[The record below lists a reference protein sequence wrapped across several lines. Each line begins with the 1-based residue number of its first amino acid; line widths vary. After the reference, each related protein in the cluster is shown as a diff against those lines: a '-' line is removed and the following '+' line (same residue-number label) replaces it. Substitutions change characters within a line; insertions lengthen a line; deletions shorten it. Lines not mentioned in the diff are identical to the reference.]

1 MQLHLLLLIRS
12 FCGIK
17 IDDSYP
23 KPLMTLIASNHSLF
37 SAYFQAD
44 FFGKCIFFGL
54 FALSILC
61 WVVLINKGFQVR
73 KAKRLAF
80 DFEQVFE
87 KNKERLLHFSIEKQ
101 KHPFAHVF
109 SALKQKTLEIL
120 NKNHFFAEEKETV
133 YLTRSDLELLES
145 HVLITISSEAKQLE
159 KNLFILSTIEKL
171 APFLGLLGT
180 VWGILVT
187 FSEMLGGGSSSNTE
201 MLGGLSTALAT
212 TVLGLLIAIP
222 ALISHNWLR
231 NSFKYLTS
239 DMEDFLYKLLSIL
252 ELQYRKPL

>member
-1 MQLHLLLLIRS
+1 
-12 FCGIK
+12 
-17 IDDSYP
+17 
-23 KPLMTLIASNHSLF
+23 MTLFATNHALF

-54 FALSILC
+54 FTLSIAC
-61 WVVLINKGFQVR
+61 WIVLIYKTLQVR
-73 KAKRLAF
+73 RAKRLAF
-80 DFEQVFE
+80 AFE
-87 KNKERLLHFSIEKQ
+87 KIFVKNKDHLLSLQAEKQ

-109 SALKQKTLEIL
+109 VALKQKTLEIL

-145 HVLITISSEAKQLE
+145 HVLTTISSEAKQLE
-159 KNLFILSTIEKL
+159 KNLFVLSTIVTL

-187 FSEMLGGGSSSNTE
+187 FSELQTGASASSNSAII
-201 MLGGLSTALAT
+201 GGLSTALAT

-231 NSFKYLTS
+231 NAFKYLTS
-239 DMEDFLYKLLSIL
+239 DMEDFLYKLLSTL

>member
-1 MQLHLLLLIRS
+1 MMIL
-12 FCGIK
+12 F
-17 IDDSYP
+17 
-23 KPLMTLIASNHSLF
+23 ASNHALF

-61 WVVLINKGFQVR
+61 WIVLIYKTHEVR
-73 KAKRLAF
+73 KAKHQALAF
-80 DFEQVFE
+80 ERLFE
-87 KNKERLLHFSIEKQ
+87 KNKERLLHFPIKQQ
-101 KHPFAHVF
+101 KHPFAQVF
-109 SALKQKTLEIL
+109 LALKQKTLEIL
-120 NKNHFFAEEKETV
+120 NKNHFFAEEKEIV

-145 HVLITISSEAKQLE
+145 HVLTTISSEAKRLE

-187 FSEMLGGGSSSNTE
+187 FSHLQGGAGVSSNNE

-231 NSFKYLTS
+231 NSFKYIAS
-239 DMEDFLYKLLSIL
+239 DMEDFLYKLLSTL
-252 ELQYRKPL
+252 EFQYRKPL